1 MPDDSDSPFPRI
13 TPVELREPT
22 PHTAHPDLRPIGPA
36 PSLNVPIPTI
46 ERHVMKDPRTTITA
60 LVTGLAGTLS
70 YFGILI
76 PESALPIIIVIAI
89 TAVGIFA
96 KDGKPVSG
104 GAAA

>member
-60 LVTGLAGTLS
+60 LVTGIAAALS
-70 YFGILI
+70 YFGIVI
-76 PESALPIIIVIAI
+76 PESLLPVIIGIGTIAI
-89 TAVGIFA
+89 GFFA
-96 KDGKPVSG
+96 RDGVRP
-104 GAAA
+104 A